1 MALPAGNVPPK
12 LFVSRFRDIL
22 ESVGDVLQMQLQV
35 WTQRKEPVATLNPP
49 QACVRCSTV
58 TPEVFSLCQ
67 QRRRNQT
74 KEALR
79 RGRADSWVCDKGLR
93 LAALPIQTEKQS
105 LGALVAVD
113 DSPVSTGPEAP
124 AEVSSK
130 HERKKLDPT
139 LTPVWLRADLGL
151 RSAPT
156 ESGSGKGDK
165 DSLTKAPKEMA
176 YEGLE
181 PQNLAGLG
189 REAQSSAHSK
199 EKDPGEPEDTSQSH
213 CVIPFPRLGDADAG
227 SSSREQ
233 PPADEKPPEFQKKL
247 IFLRDLVRLISE
259 QMSMSMEMQS
269 MTEELYTRSEEIS
282 MLTSVTGRLAQFE
295 DVRQN
300 IAYILQQAMR
310 TVEADAG
317 AINVMDRKILETSVK
332 IASGTDLAC
341 LDSRGWHRLGTGLKN
356 TLTWSESRSFL
367 GRPSLLGQEDLQLPD
382 SWQILGV
389 GFPESGTLN
398 GYLTLIR
405 CSSRR
410 FELNDLRLL
419 RSLVHQVEV
428 TVSNADLYDNLKN
441 FLIATVKS
449 LVHAIEAKDSI
460 TSGHSERVNILSM
473 LLGKTLGLDEQT
485 LEVLRWSSLLH
496 DVGKIGMPECILLKP
511 GELTPE
517 EYEVV
522 KEHPERGYRILS
534 PVQQLQVAADGVR
547 SHHEMVN
554 GEGYPFGLIGEEI
567 PFLARIIAVA
577 DTYDALTQTRP
588 YRKGRPVSAA
598 MEEIRRVRGS
608 QLDPEVLDALEKLV
622 PFLEENQIMIDA
634 VSRAA

>member
-1 MALPAGNVPPK
+1 MALPTGDIPPK
-12 LFVSRFRDIL
+12 VFVSRFRDIL
-22 ESVGDVLQMQLQV
+22 ESVGDVLQMQLQI
-35 WTQRKEPVATLNPP
+35 WTQRKEPVATLDPP
-49 QACVRCSTV
+49 QTCVQCSTL

-67 QRRRNQT
+67 QRRRSQT

-79 RGRADSWVCDKGLR
+79 LGRTESWVCDKGMR
-93 LAALPIQTEKQS
+93 LAALPIQTAKQS
-105 LGALVAVD
+105 LGGLIAVD
-113 DSPVSTGPEAP
+113 GTPVSKGPDAS
-124 AEVSSK
+124 AEGSPKRVPK
-130 HERKKLDPT
+130 NLDPT
-139 LTPVWLRADLGL
+139 LTPVWLRADLGS
-151 RSAPT
+151 RSSPPET
-156 ESGSGKGDK
+156 EPSEEDK
-165 DSLTKAPKEMA
+165 DSLTKAAKKMA

-181 PQNLAGLG
+181 PRNLAGLG
-189 REAQSSAHSK
+189 RDAESPSHFS
-199 EKDPGEPEDTSQSH
+199 EDNPEDPEASRQPPS
-213 CVIPFPRLGDADAG
+213 VVPFPKL
-227 SSSREQ
+227 REVDPRSVSQ
-233 PPADEKPPEFQKKL
+233 EPSVDQRDSDFQKKL

-259 QMSMSMEMQS
+259 QMSMSMEMQI

-317 AINVMDRKILETSVK
+317 AISVLDRKIQETSVK
-332 IASGTDLAC
+332 IASGTDLAW
-341 LDSRGWHRLGTGLKN
+341 LDSRGWHRLGIGLRN

-367 GRPSLLGQEDLQLPD
+367 GRPSLLGQEDVQLPD

-389 GFPESGTLN
+389 GFPEGENLN

-428 TVSNADLYDNLKN
+428 TVANADLYDNLKN

-449 LVHAIEAKDSI
+449 LVHAIEAKDSV

-517 EYEVV
+517 EYEIV

-534 PVQQLQVAADGVR
+534 PVQQLQVAAEGVR

-608 QLDPEVLDALEKLV
+608 QLDPEVLDAMEKLV